1 LHAFSGPDGEGP
13 GTLTLDNAGNLY
25 GTTLFGGNS
34 DCNYGCG
41 TVFELSPSAGGKWS
55 EKVLHSFYHLRWPNG
70 VILDQAGNL
79 YGTTQYGGWSKNTYC
94 AYLGCGIAYE
104 LSRNANGTWSKTT
117 LHSFGNGSD
126 GVQPSGNLVLDPKG
140 NLYGATAYGGIN
152 NENYCLAGGCGTV
165 FVVSPN

>member
-1 LHAFSGPDGEGP
+1 LHAFSGPDGQEP
-13 GTLTLDNAGNLY
+13 GTLTLDNTGNVY

-34 DCNYGCG
+34 DCNNGCG

-55 EKVLHSFYHLRWPNG
+55 EKVLHFFYHLRWANG

-94 AYLGCGIAYE
+94 GDVGCGIAYE

-117 LHSFGNGSD
+117 LHSFGNRSD
-126 GVQPSGNLVLDPKG
+126 GVQPSGNVVLDPKG
-140 NLYGATAYGGIN
+140 NLYGLTAYGGID

-165 FVVSPN
+165 FVVSP